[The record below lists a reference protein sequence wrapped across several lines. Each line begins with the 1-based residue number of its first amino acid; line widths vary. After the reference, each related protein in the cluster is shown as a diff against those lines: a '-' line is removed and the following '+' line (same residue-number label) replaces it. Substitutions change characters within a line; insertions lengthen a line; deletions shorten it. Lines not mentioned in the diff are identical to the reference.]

1 MSRRARSVHATL
13 GALLLAQLVSARAAH
28 ALPPEP
34 RAAALAP
41 CGAGE
46 DPLEIVMLPPPS
58 PASLAPDAAIPRSLR
73 DAVCDWFRD
82 DRWSVSFSQR
92 AALPEPSARGLRLSL
107 ELRVDLAR
115 LHIDTTS
122 GRSVHDVPLGSG
134 LDDAGVEAV
143 AEALHSAIQATSVEL
158 HPGSEAAPSASSSS
172 ERANA
177 LVGETRSPRRVSTD
191 VEEGHEV
198 LATPARA
205 PAPEPP
211 SASPTVPR
219 VSTAA
224 ARDEAAPDSGSN
236 GVRASKPGTRGR
248 QFPVHTALG
257 YQAYARGAEPF
268 MHGPALHVELDA
280 LSRAV
285 TLAGYFR
292 AAAFT
297 SGTRRSGG
305 FAVGSSG
312 VSLSLGAAASLP
324 VGGVSL
330 RAAASSGV
338 DLVALDVRVIEP
350 TLVRSVPDRHV
361 APRPFSG
368 LEAGVRYGLGSFEL
382 AVDALVRWL
391 WVDTPYQVRDGERT
405 LTVFQPWQL
414 QPGAVLELGCIW

>member
-143 AEALHSAIQATSVEL
+143 AEALHSATQATSVEL
-158 HPGSEAAPSASSSS
+158 HPGSEAAPSASPS
-172 ERANA
+172 
-177 LVGETRSPRRVSTD
+177 
-191 VEEGHEV
+191 
-198 LATPARA
+198 
-205 PAPEPP
+205 
-211 SASPTVPR
+211 SASG

-224 ARDEAAPDSGSN
+224 ARDEATPDGGSN
-236 GVRASKPGTRGR
+236 SVRASSPATRGR

-330 RAAASSGV
+330 RAAAGSGV
-338 DLVALDVRVIEP
+338 DLIALDVRVIEP

-382 AVDALVRWL
+382 AADALVRWL
-391 WVDTPYQVRDGERT
+391 WVDTPYQVRDGERA

>member
-1 MSRRARSVHATL
+1 MSRRARSVRATL
-13 GALLLAQLVSARAAH
+13 GALLLAQLVPAHAAH

-41 CGAGE
+41 CGDGKGR
-46 DPLEIVMLPPPS
+46 LEIVMLPPPS
-58 PASLAPDAAIPRSLR
+58 PASLAPDAAILRALR

-82 DRWSVSFSQR
+82 DRWSVSFSQQ

-107 ELRVDLAR
+107 ELRVELAR

-122 GRSVHDVPLGSG
+122 GRSVHDVPLASG

-143 AEALHSAIQATSVEL
+143 AEALHSAIQAASVEL
-158 HPGSEAAPSASSSS
+158 HPGSEATPSASFSS
-172 ERANA
+172 ERAHA
-177 LVGETRSPRRVSTD
+177 
-191 VEEGHEV
+191 

-205 PAPEPP
+205 SAAEPP
-211 SASPTVPR
+211 SASPS
-219 VSTAA
+219 STPGVATA
-224 ARDEAAPDSGSN
+224 GRDEATPDG
-236 GVRASKPGTRGR
+236 GATRVRASRAAARGR

-285 TLAGYFR
+285 TLGGSFR
-292 AAAFT
+292 ASAFT
-297 SGTRRSGG
+297 SGARRSGG
-305 FAVGSSG
+305 FAVGSRG
-312 VSLSLGAAASLP
+312 VSLSLGAAATLP
-324 VGGVSL
+324 IGGVSL

-338 DLVALDVRVIEP
+338 DLIALDVRVIEP
-350 TLVRSVPDRHV
+350 TLVRSVPDRRV

-391 WVDTPYQVRDGERT
+391 WVDTPYQVRDGERA

-414 QPGAVLELGCIW
+414 QPGAVLELGYIW